1 VVLAC
6 SSYVAYY
13 ITKSPKHLDDLNVT
27 KEPVMNTQISSKIA
41 ALCMALMMNGLMM
54 GGIAYLFSG
63 HLQGPPSAVLALA
76 TV

>member
-6 SSYVAYY
+6 TSDVVYY
-13 ITKSPKHLDDLNVT
+13 ITTSPKHIDDRNAT
-27 KEPVMNTQISSKIA
+27 KEPVMNTQISTKIA

-63 HLQGPPSAVLALA
+63 QVQGPPSAVLALA